1 LAPQAV
7 LVAYLAAKI
16 RAETEQPD
24 ISGVM
29 SDVEAL
35 LNDSIAT
42 EGYHMPAAGEP
53 EALVNLSEFDFDAL
67 KERFN
72 KGHKYT
78 EVERLKRLIEG
89 KLTVMVRQNHSRVDL
104 AEKFERLIEEYNAGS
119 ANIEELF
126 KELVKLS
133 RELSEEEK
141 RAVAEGLSEEELA
154 LFDILTKPEPKLSKK
169 EEAAVKAAF
178 AHVFDAYTGAGQS
191 VCQ

>member
-1 LAPQAV
+1 
-7 LVAYLAAKI
+7 
-16 RAETEQPD
+16 
-24 ISGVM
+24 
-29 SDVEAL
+29 
-35 LNDSIAT
+35 
-42 EGYHMPAAGEP
+42 
-53 EALVNLSEFDFDAL
+53 
-67 KERFN
+67 
-72 KGHKYT
+72 
-78 EVERLKRLIEG
+78 
-89 KLTVMVRQNHSRVDL
+89 MVHQNHSRVDL
-104 AEKFERLIEEYNAGS
+104 AKKFERLIKEYNAGS